1 MQFNEVYMT
10 EIKTSPFKQ
19 FAGDFSDRLHPFYFL
34 NTTDIFE
41 RIVSRTH
48 EHFWDPNDSAY
59 IDFNT
64 PFDLKR
70 QAIMPFDTVP
80 ELCSPIAELLT
91 AEQKV
96 EFANDSVHW
105 WLSGFLHGEQGALS
119 LALSLC
125 DTLQS
130 PSAVEYAANQAREE
144 ARHVTA
150 FTNYIF
156 LRWGKPLPVNPV
168 FGKLLFNIVTAN
180 KIHRKII
187 GMLVLVEGLAMG
199 FMANLYAKSND
210 PLLKRLAQLV
220 MTDEAFH
227 HKAGKLWA
235 EYDLCNLDNNEK
247 NDAEDWALECF
258 QALMFNV
265 FNPTQKSH
273 LYSKYG
279 LKVEQVRD
287 VMRSS
292 YTEDARR
299 REMSDVSSVFRVLVR
314 TLINSKIVTNRTI
327 DFYKK
332 WVDVD
337 SLLGD
342 EENPI
347 EDVITAEGLSFLR
360 EVNDRRKQ
368 THRPKRA

>member
-1 MQFNEVYMT
+1 MKFKGIFMS
-10 EIKTSPFKQ
+10 EIKTTPFKQ
-19 FAGDFSDRLHPFYFL
+19 FSGSFPDRLNPLYFL
-34 NTTDIFE
+34 NTTDVFE

-59 IDFNT
+59 IDFDA
-64 PFDLKR
+64 PFDLKN

-80 ELCSPIAELLT
+80 ELCSPVAELLT
-91 AEQKV
+91 PDQQVA
-96 EFANDSVHW
+96 FANDSVHW

-144 ARHVTA
+144 ARHVAA
-150 FTNYIF
+150 FTNYISS
-156 LRWGKPLPVNPV
+156 RWGEPLPVNPV
-168 FGKLLFNIVTAN
+168 FGKLLFDIVSAN
-180 KIHRKII
+180 KVHRKII

-235 EYDLCNLDNNEK
+235 EYDLCNLDVDDR

-265 FNPTQKSH
+265 FNPSQKAH
-273 LYSKYG
+273 LYAKYG
-279 LKVEQVRD
+279 LKVEYVRD
-287 VMRSS
+287 IMRST
-292 YTEDARR
+292 YTEEVRR
-299 REMSDVSSVFRVLVR
+299 REMSDISSVFRVLLR
-314 TLINSKIVTNRTI
+314 TLVNSQIVTDRTI
-327 DFYKK
+327 DFYNK
-332 WVDVD
+332 WVNIE
-337 SLLGD
+337 SLSID

-347 EDVITAEGLSFLR
+347 ENVITAEGLAFLQA
-360 EVNDRRKQ
+360 VNDKKKHI
-368 THRPKRA
+368 HRPA